1 MAEIIAIVNEA
12 DEVIGSVEKE
22 KFDKTTGQIYRTAS
36 LFLFDKQ
43 GRILIQR
50 RAFSKKTAGGK

>member
-1 MAEIIAIVNEA
+1 MAEIISIVDEA

-22 KFDKTTGQIYRTAS
+22 KFDKTTSQIYRTAS

-43 GRILIQR
+43 GWIIQR
-50 RAFSKKTAGGK
+50 QILLKSRNAF